1 MAATS
6 SRSVDLPT
14 PGSPASSTTPPG
26 TAPPP
31 RTRSSSSTPV
41 GTASAVST
49 LISVMGRARVLTGA
63 GATEAGAG
71 APASSTV
78 PQAWHSPQRPTHLR
92 VDHPHS
98 VHRNVDFA
106 ALAMADT
113 LSARADTACSVHRK
127 KGEKAGGTGESYL
140 RVRSTRM

>member
-31 RTRSSSSTPV
+31 RTRSSSSIPV

-49 LISVMGRARVLTGA
+49 LISVMGRARELTGA

-78 PQAWHSPQRPTHLR
+78 PHDWHSPQRPTHFR

-98 VHRNVDFA
+98 VHRNVVFA
-106 ALAMADT
+106 ALAMVIT
-113 LSARADTACSVHRK
+113 LSGLGDTP
-127 KGEKAGGTGESYL
+127 GTVGCLDYGSHESYL
-140 RVRSTRM
+140 RVTPTRR